1 MLARP
6 DARVEENGLYP
17 QEMQGFVLIKDFLA
31 LTRHSLLARKK
42 AYHAHRPK
50 RISSHHKLMQVE
62 VFAAGG
68 ENPLWSW
75 QVIHPD
81 GTLLATGEGARNA
94 NEARKKACAWID
106 AH

>member
-1 MLARP
+1 
-6 DARVEENGLYP
+6 
-17 QEMQGFVLIKDFLA
+17 MQGLVLIKDLLS
-31 LTRHSLLARKK
+31 LTRQSILARKK
-42 AYHAHRPK
+42 AHHRHRP
-50 RISSHHKLMQVE
+50 RTIASHHKLMRVE

-81 GTLLATGEGARNA
+81 GTLLVVGQDACTA

-106 AH
+106 TH